1 MTGPVGLKR
10 KGQAR
15 SLPFSIVWPDSMA
28 KVVLQDWAMG
38 DCRHCGKK
46 AGFFRSA
53 HRECEEIRSRGWE
66 EMVAAAAQA
75 AGTSSF
81 SSTQLRLDLLDIAKR
96 SFFDGE
102 GINAAISEGWRR
114 AIKASLSDGIITQE
128 EEARLREFRDRF
140 AIQDRGDDES
150 AALGRAA
157 RDRVMLDAR
166 LAALAARNGQAHLDA
181 LSDALGGLDMTP
193 AEESRLLVQ
202 AWEAAVEGYL
212 EDGVLSLDEEAALV
226 RYLAHFNLRA
236 SDVNGNGAHLNM
248 VKSAA
253 LRELSEGIVPE
264 RQNHSSHTFN
274 LMKSEKLVW
283 LFDGVEYIE
292 TKTIRERRGTSHGVS
307 VRIVRGL
314 YYRPSA
320 FRSRVHEWEETVL
333 SDRGLLGVTTKHIYF
348 HGRRKRFRVRLD
360 KIVSFEPYS
369 DGIGIMRDT
378 QSAKPEIFGV
388 GDGWFIYNLVTNLS
402 SL

>member
-1 MTGPVGLKR
+1 
-10 KGQAR
+10 
-15 SLPFSIVWPDSMA
+15 
-28 KVVLQDWAMG
+28 MG
-38 DCRHCGKK
+38 DCRHCGNK
-46 AGFFRSA
+46 AGFLRRV
-53 HRECEEIRSRGWE
+53 HRECEDIRDRGWE

-75 AGTSSF
+75 AGSF
-81 SSTQLRLDLLDIAKR
+81 SFSHTQLRLDLLEIAKR
-96 SFFDGE
+96 SYYDGE
-102 GINAAISEGWRR
+102 GINAAISEGWHR

-140 AIQDRGDDES
+140 AIQDCRDDGD
-150 AALGRAA
+150 AVLGRAA

-166 LAALAARNGQAHLDA
+166 LAALVTSNPREHLNGVSDA
-181 LSDALGGLDMTP
+181 LSDLRMSP
-193 AEESRLLVQ
+193 ADESHLLVQ
-202 AWEAAVEGYL
+202 AWEAAVEGSL
-212 EDGVLSLDEEAALV
+212 EDGVLSLDEEAALI
-226 RYLAHFNLRA
+226 RYLNHFNLRVP
-236 SDVNGNGAHLNM
+236 DVDGNGAHRNM

-253 LRELSEGIVPE
+253 IRELSEGIIPE
-264 RQNHSSHTFN
+264 RQNHSSHPFN

-283 LFDGVEYIE
+283 LFDGVDYIE
-292 TKTIRERRGTSHGVS
+292 TKTMRERRGTSHGVS
-307 VRIVRGL
+307 VRIARGL

-348 HGRRKRFRVRLD
+348 HGPKKRFRVRLD

-402 SL
+402 SLYP